1 MWMSR
6 SSSNRRPRASVI
18 IPAWG
23 ETPYLADVKTCL
35 GRQTFRDFETIVC
48 APPDDARNAGA
59 ARNVGLA
66 RATGEW
72 VFFVD
77 ADDLPEPDYLAASI
91 EAGERTGADIV
102 AFRADEVDDRTGAR
116 NPLPYLRRLVPWADG
131 RAHALDELGDRR
143 FMTLGLAPWNKA
155 VRRDFLLRNGIR
167 FQSIARSNDL
177 AFTVELLSR
186 ARTFVALNRSLIGYR
201 VNNAASLQH
210 TNSQTP
216 LSFLDAL
223 EEVRRRLGGRFATA
237 FKALWDETVRYH
249 LHSVRT
255 LSAYRELV
263 ARLGIDGGLKARNRL
278 LFALVRNWETLR
290 DRGLVFCWRRV
301 WGKVVR

>member
-1 MWMSR
+1 MSK
-6 SSSNRRPRASVI
+6 SPSNRPPRASVI

-23 ETPYLADVKTCL
+23 ETPYLADSKTCL
-35 GRQTFRDFETIVC
+35 SRQTIRNFETLVW

-59 ARNVGLA
+59 ARNAGLA

-91 EAGERTGADIV
+91 ETGERTGADIV

-131 RAHALDELGDRR
+131 RVHALDELGDRR
-143 FMTLGLAPWNKA
+143 FTTMGLAPWNKA

-167 FQSIARSNDL
+167 FQLLARSNDL
-177 AFTVELLSR
+177 AFAVELLAR
-186 ARTFVALNRSLIGYR
+186 ARTFVALDRSLIGYR

-223 EEVRRRLGGRFATA
+223 AEARRRLDGHFASA
-237 FKALWDETVRYH
+237 FAALRAETVRYH

-263 ARLGIDGGLKARNRL
+263 TRLGIDGGLKARNRL
-278 LFALVRNWETLR
+278 LFTFVRNWETLR
-290 DRGLVFCWRRV
+290 DRGLAFCWRRV
-301 WGKVVR
+301 WGKMFR